1 MFSADEGEGWQQL
14 GEGLM
19 PSSSKDA
26 GVMLEGFH
34 KIGEQTVSGLLGQ
47 TSMPDLKDA
56 LGAMFGSKPVQMG
69 ELPGVELFDSSA
81 SAGVSGAE
89 AVPGA
94 EPSSMMQAGTGG
106 GTVETLHTVDSNL
119 QATAGGDNM
128 SNLGD
133 ASSPLGDIGKAVT
146 DMVGKMTDV
155 LGSLA
160 QGPMGLLGSLLNF
173 LLTVFSEILSS
184 IGTAMAET
192 ARAAASLAAEA
203 WKKHLEASV

>member
-1 MFSADEGEGWQQL
+1 MFTADEGEGWQQL

-34 KIGEQTVSGLLGQ
+34 KIGEQTVGGLLGQ

-56 LGAMFGSKPVQMG
+56 LGAMFGSKPVQVG
-69 ELPGVELFDSSA
+69 ELPKVDFFDSGSSA
-81 SAGVSGAE
+81 AISGAE

-94 EPSSMMQAGTGG
+94 EPSGMMQAGAGG
-106 GTVETLHTVDSNL
+106 GTVETLQTVDSNL
-119 QATAGGDNM
+119 QATAGGD
-128 SNLGD
+128 SVSGLSD
-133 ASSPLGDIGKAVT
+133 ATSPLGDIGKAVT
-146 DMVGKMTDV
+146 DLVGKMTDMF
-155 LGSLA
+155 GTLA

-173 LLTVFSEILSS
+173 LLTVFTEILSS
-184 IGTAMAET
+184 IGTAVAET

-203 WKKHLEASV
+203 WKKHLEATV